1 MIKTK
6 YTYLI
11 TAILVLLGSTAN
23 AQNTFWNKLVDL
35 LSTQLNSTEIL
46 IRVCTVLLI
55 LFTLFFIGFFTT
67 LMVARSKHRNEDA
80 YEKDIKEKYELLLT
94 GIIFNDEDEM
104 QTDEWKASKKRVV
117 DHFKKRY
124 LRKRINKKYLRDH
137 IVLLH
142 KNFAGSAADVL
153 RNLYIDLKL
162 DKEAIRELNSPD
174 WGTQANAIKE
184 LAQLNILEAKKKIKS
199 RTFHENQIL
208 RLEAQVAIIA
218 MEEDDP
224 FSFLGKDK
232 NHLTEWHQ
240 INLSKIIDSID
251 REKLPQFSRWFN
263 SKNESIVE
271 FCIKMTLQYDQFE
284 STPEL
289 IELLNHQSQN
299 IVGEAARTL
308 GEFAAT
314 EAQPMMMKVY
324 RNASIPTKRKILT
337 ALGKCGTQELIPFLQ
352 QQLVQNEISIAVEA
366 GKALRLL
373 GDEGIQVLK
382 DQTHSMLY
390 GVGDICKHLLDE
402 RI

>member
-1 MIKTK
+1 MIKK
-6 YTYLI
+6 YIYTVSTL
-11 TAILVLLGSTAN
+11 LVSSKVTN
-23 AQNTFWNKLVDL
+23 AQNQSWEHVLDL

-55 LFTLFFIGFFTT
+55 IFSLFFLGFFAT
-67 LMVARSKHRNEDA
+67 LMIARSKHRNEDN
-80 YEKDIKEKYELLLT
+80 YRNDIKEKYELLLT
-94 GIIFNDEDEM
+94 GIIFNDEEEM
-104 QTDEWKASKKRVV
+104 QTEEWKSSKKRVV
-117 DHFKKRY
+117 DHFRKRY

-137 IVLLH
+137 IILLH
-142 KNFAGSAADVL
+142 KNFTGTAADVL

-184 LAQLNILEAKKKIKS
+184 LAQLNIVEAKKKIKS

-208 RLEAQVAIIA
+208 RLEAQVAVIA
-218 MEEDDP
+218 MEDDDP

-240 INLSKIIDSID
+240 INLSKIIDTIN
-251 REKLPQFSRWFN
+251 REKLPLFSRWFN
-263 SKNESIVE
+263 SKNNSIVE

-284 STPEL
+284 SIPDL
-289 IELLNHQSQN
+289 IELLNHKSQN

-308 GEFAAT
+308 GEFSAT
-314 EAQPMMMKVY
+314 ESQPMLLKAY
-324 RNASIPTKRKILT
+324 RNAITPVKKKILT
-337 ALGKCGTQELIPFLQ
+337 ALGKCGTHELIPFLQ
-352 QQLVQNEISIAVEA
+352 QQLVQNEISIAMEA

-373 GDEGIQVLK
+373 GDDGIQVLK
-382 DQTHSMLY
+382 DQTNSLLY
-390 GVGDICKHLLDE
+390 GVGEICKHLLDE

>member
-1 MIKTK
+1 MIKRK
-6 YTYLI
+6 YIYLLF
-11 TAILVLLGSTAN
+11 ILLTWGNVAV
-23 AQNTFWNKLVDL
+23 AQNINWEGIIKL

-55 LFTLFFIGFFTT
+55 IFSLFFLGFFTT
-67 LMVARSKHRNEDA
+67 LMIARSKHRNEDA
-80 YEKDIKEKYELLLT
+80 YRKDIKEKYELLLT

-104 QTDEWKASKKRVV
+104 QTDEWKSSKKRVV
-117 DHFKKRY
+117 EHFKKRY

-142 KNFAGSAADVL
+142 KNFAGTAADVL

-162 DKEAIRELNSPD
+162 DKEAMRELNSPD

-184 LAQLNILEAKKKIKS
+184 LAQLNIIEAKKKIKS

-208 RLEAQVAIIA
+208 RLEAQVATIA
-218 MEEDDP
+218 MENDDP

-240 INLSKIIDSID
+240 INLSKIIDTID
-251 REKLPQFSRWFN
+251 RERLPLFSRWFN
-263 SKNESIVE
+263 SKNNSIVE

-284 STPEL
+284 SIPDLT
-289 IELLNHQSQN
+289 ELLNHKSQN

-314 EAQPMMMKVY
+314 ESQPMLLKVY
-324 RNASIPTKRKILT
+324 RNATIPIKRKILT
-337 ALGKCGTQELIPFLQ
+337 ALGKCGTHELVPFLQ
-352 QQLVQNEISIAVEA
+352 QQLVQNEISIAMEA

-382 DQTHSMLY
+382 DQTNSMLY

>member
-1 MIKTK
+1 MIKKKHIYSFFT
-6 YTYLI
+6 
-11 TAILVLLGSTAN
+11 LLLWGKVSG
-23 AQNTFWNKLVDL
+23 AQNTYWERIIDM

-55 LFTLFFIGFFTT
+55 IFTLCFLGFFTT
-67 LMVARSKHRNEDA
+67 LMIARSKHRNEDA
-80 YEKDIKEKYELLLT
+80 YQKEIKEKYELLLT

-104 QTDEWKASKKRVV
+104 QTDEWKSSKKRVV
-117 DHFKKRY
+117 EHFKKRY

-137 IVLLH
+137 IILLH
-142 KNFAGSAADVL
+142 KNFAGTAADVL

-162 DKEAIRELNSPD
+162 DKEAMRELNSPD

-184 LAQLNILEAKKKIKS
+184 LAQLNIVEAKKKIKS

-218 MEEDDP
+218 MEEEDP

-240 INLSKIIDSID
+240 INLAKIIDTID
-251 REKLPQFSRWFN
+251 REKLPLFSRWFN
-263 SKNESIVE
+263 SKNDSIVE

-284 STPEL
+284 SIPEL
-289 IELLNHQSQN
+289 IELLNHKTQN

-308 GEFAAT
+308 GEFSAT
-314 EAQPMMMKVY
+314 EAQPMLLKVY
-324 RNASIPTKRKILT
+324 RNATIPVKRKILT
-337 ALGKCGTQELIPFLQ
+337 ALGKCGTHELIPFLL
-352 QQLVQNEISIAVEA
+352 QQLVQNEISIAMEA

-373 GDEGIQVLK
+373 GDEGIQVLR
-382 DQTHSMLY
+382 DQSNSMLY

>member
-1 MIKTK
+1 MIKK
-6 YTYLI
+6 YIYTVS
-11 TAILVLLGSTAN
+11 ILLVSSKVTN
-23 AQNTFWNKLVDL
+23 AQNQSWEHVLDL

-55 LFTLFFIGFFTT
+55 IFSLFFLGFFAT
-67 LMVARSKHRNEDA
+67 LMIARSKHRNEDN
-80 YEKDIKEKYELLLT
+80 YRNDIKEKYELLLT
-94 GIIFNDEDEM
+94 GIIFNDEEEM
-104 QTDEWKASKKRVV
+104 QTEEWKSSKKRVV
-117 DHFKKRY
+117 DHFRKRY

-137 IVLLH
+137 IILLH
-142 KNFAGSAADVL
+142 KNFTGTAADVL

-184 LAQLNILEAKKKIKS
+184 LAQLNIVEAKKKIKS

-208 RLEAQVAIIA
+208 RLEAQVAVIA
-218 MEEDDP
+218 MEDDDP

-240 INLSKIIDSID
+240 INLSKIIDTIN
-251 REKLPQFSRWFN
+251 REKLPLFSRWFN
-263 SKNESIVE
+263 SKNNSIVE

-284 STPEL
+284 SIPNL
-289 IELLNHQSQN
+289 IELLNHKSQN

-308 GEFAAT
+308 GEFSAT
-314 EAQPMMMKVY
+314 ESQPMLLKAY
-324 RNASIPTKRKILT
+324 RNAITPVKKKILT
-337 ALGKCGTQELIPFLQ
+337 ALGKCGTHELIPFLQ
-352 QQLVQNEISIAVEA
+352 QQLVQNEISIAMEA

-373 GDEGIQVLK
+373 GDDGIQVLK
-382 DQTHSMLY
+382 DQTNSLLY
-390 GVGDICKHLLDE
+390 GVGEICKHLLDE

>member
-1 MIKTK
+1 MIKK
-6 YTYLI
+6 YIYTVS
-11 TAILVLLGSTAN
+11 ILLVSSKVTN
-23 AQNTFWNKLVDL
+23 AQNQSWEHVLDL

-55 LFTLFFIGFFTT
+55 IFSLFFLGFFAT
-67 LMVARSKHRNEDA
+67 LMIARSKHRNEDN
-80 YEKDIKEKYELLLT
+80 YRNDIKEKYELLLT
-94 GIIFNDEDEM
+94 GIIFNDEEEM
-104 QTDEWKASKKRVV
+104 QTEEWKSSKKRVV
-117 DHFKKRY
+117 DHFRKRY

-137 IVLLH
+137 IILLH
-142 KNFAGSAADVL
+142 KNFTGTAADVL

-184 LAQLNILEAKKKIKS
+184 LAQLNIVEAKKKIKS

-208 RLEAQVAIIA
+208 RLEAQVAVIA
-218 MEEDDP
+218 MEDDDP

-240 INLSKIIDSID
+240 INLSKIIDTIN
-251 REKLPQFSRWFN
+251 REKLPLFSRWFN
-263 SKNESIVE
+263 SKNNSIVE

-284 STPEL
+284 SIPDL
-289 IELLNHQSQN
+289 IELLNHKSQN

-308 GEFAAT
+308 GEFSAT
-314 EAQPMMMKVY
+314 ESQPMLLKAY
-324 RNASIPTKRKILT
+324 RNAITPVKKKILT
-337 ALGKCGTQELIPFLQ
+337 ALGKCGTHELIPFLQ
-352 QQLVQNEISIAVEA
+352 QQLVQNEISIAMEA

-373 GDEGIQVLK
+373 GDDGIQVLK
-382 DQTHSMLY
+382 DQTNSLLY
-390 GVGDICKHLLDE
+390 GVGEICKHLLDE

>member
-1 MIKTK
+1 VIKK
-6 YTYLI
+6 YIYTVSTL
-11 TAILVLLGSTAN
+11 LVSSKVTN
-23 AQNTFWNKLVDL
+23 AQNQSWEHVLDL

-55 LFTLFFIGFFTT
+55 IFSLFFLGFFAT
-67 LMVARSKHRNEDA
+67 LMIARSKHRNEDN
-80 YEKDIKEKYELLLT
+80 YRNDIKEKYELLLT
-94 GIIFNDEDEM
+94 GIIFNDEEEM
-104 QTDEWKASKKRVV
+104 QTEEWKSSKKRVV
-117 DHFKKRY
+117 DHFRKRY

-137 IVLLH
+137 IILLH
-142 KNFAGSAADVL
+142 KNFTGTAADVL

-184 LAQLNILEAKKKIKS
+184 LAQLNIVEAKKKIKS

-208 RLEAQVAIIA
+208 RLEAQVAVIA
-218 MEEDDP
+218 MEDDDP

-240 INLSKIIDSID
+240 INLSKIIDTIN
-251 REKLPQFSRWFN
+251 REKLPLFSRWFN
-263 SKNESIVE
+263 SKNNSIVE

-284 STPEL
+284 SIPDL
-289 IELLNHQSQN
+289 IELLNHKSQN

-308 GEFAAT
+308 GEFSAT
-314 EAQPMMMKVY
+314 ESQPMLLKAY
-324 RNASIPTKRKILT
+324 RNAITPVKKKILT
-337 ALGKCGTQELIPFLQ
+337 ALGKCGTHELIPFLQ
-352 QQLVQNEISIAVEA
+352 QQLVQNEISIAMEA

-373 GDEGIQVLK
+373 GDDGIQVLK
-382 DQTHSMLY
+382 DQTNSLLY
-390 GVGDICKHLLDE
+390 GVGEICKHLLDE